1 MEHSQSS
8 VTLQESANNQPQCT
22 NANEMNSR
30 LPAKHTPTGHI
41 INTATSGIKR
51 KREAIPDMN
60 SPTSQMNSQVSLSPT
75 TDSEDKVIELL
86 QRSLDSIQSLQ
97 ETLKSQGEALIGLL
111 TELVHKS

>member
-8 VTLQESANNQPQCT
+8 ITLQESANNQPQCT
-22 NANEMNSR
+22 NTNEMNSR
-30 LPAKHTPTGHI
+30 LSAKHTATGHI
-41 INTATSGIKR
+41 VTTAMGGIKR
-51 KREAIPDMN
+51 KREAVPAMN
-60 SPTSQMNSQVSLSPT
+60 SPTSQMNSHVSLSPT
-75 TDSEDKVIELL
+75 TDGEDKVIELL